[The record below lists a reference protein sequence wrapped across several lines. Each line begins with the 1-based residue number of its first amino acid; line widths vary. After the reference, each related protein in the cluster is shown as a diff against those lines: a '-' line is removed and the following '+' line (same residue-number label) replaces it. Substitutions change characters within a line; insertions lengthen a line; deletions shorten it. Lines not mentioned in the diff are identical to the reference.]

1 MRHSVAVFLAL
12 TVVLSSATGIG
23 AGQPSTITRLL
34 LRDRV
39 ITITSAQSE
48 LRYSVET
55 SDGQVLAHDLTEAQ
69 LEARH
74 PDLYQQI
81 RPAIAQPQDV
91 EPLWMIAPV
100 PLETR

>member
-1 MRHSVAVFLAL
+1 MGRGSLLRVSLA
-12 TVVLSSATGIG
+12 
-23 AGQPSTITRLL
+23 LL

-39 ITITSAQSE
+39 ITITSAQNK

-55 SDGQVLAHDLTEAQ
+55 RDGQVLADDLTEAQ

-74 PDLYQQI
+74 PELYQQI
-81 RPAIAQPQDV
+81 RPAIAQPQAV

-100 PLETR
+100 PLETK